1 MEYLSDT
8 ESEFRK
14 VFSLRVVLILVLME
28 YSLTVV
34 EILFNCDMTVLI
46 LVLMEYSLTL

>member
-1 MEYLSDT
+1 M
-8 ESEFRK
+8 
-14 VFSLRVVLILVLME
+14 VGNVLILVLME

-46 LVLMEYSLTL
+46 LVLMEYSLTLVMAVVYVFGILS